1 MSAMRTPRSGSGT
14 EGFHCVRSKHCRF
27 GFVEDRGMNLLVSFA
42 GVTALLGSA
51 LVGFALLSRNQ
62 PSTLFFIGGAICYV
76 GGTFLVT
83 MLGNVPLNDQLAAVP
98 ATDPDA
104 AKLWGHYLDRW
115 TMWNHVRTLAAF
127 VAALLY
133 AAGLVSNGVS

>member
-1 MSAMRTPRSGSGT
+1 
-14 EGFHCVRSKHCRF
+14 
-27 GFVEDRGMNLLVSFA
+27 MNLLVSFA